1 MPLGQ
6 RCDTCRQMA
15 SPEDLAAVR
24 HFYDEAA
31 RGNFWVGKEVFDP
44 GIEWQWNS
52 AFGGLTGD
60 RTYRGFHEV
69 EAATK
74 EWLSSW
80 EWYRIELEELVDA
93 GDKVVAL
100 VRGLGRARGATLD
113 VVAPGAQIWTMRDGK
128 AIAFRDYTDREEA
141 LQAAGVEG

>member
-60 RTYRGFHEV
+60 KTYRGFHEV
-69 EAATK
+69 EAATM

-100 VRGLGRARGATLD
+100 VRGMGRARGATLD
-113 VVAPGAQIWTMRDGK
+113 VVAPAAQIWTMRDGK